1 MLPTILFILHVEPAD
16 GGSHSRKN
24 LAFSHLPTRVH
35 VCDWIRTGTPFPV
48 GKYALE
54 YLSWGNCRKV
64 CRDSSP
70 CLKAGVSLR

>member
-24 LAFSHLPTRVH
+24 LAFSHLPTGVH
-35 VCDWIRTGTPFPV
+35 VCERAAFADRETLSRLLD
-48 GKYALE
+48 LE
-54 YLSWGNCRKV
+54 TSAKV
-64 CRDSSP
+64 LRNSSP